1 MEFNRKQLSERELK
15 EALLCY
21 KGTGTGSLPI
31 VRTLLLLF
39 IQKNPDSSGYF
50 LMTKIADFTKEFIEL
65 KSGTAYS
72 ELRKMEEVGFVTSVQ
87 EENGRKTRNY
97 QITDEG
103 SEELEKN
110 INLIR
115 LRIEF
120 ILSPIVELFEKC

>member
-1 MEFNRKQLSERELK
+1 
-15 EALLCY
+15 
-21 KGTGTGSLPI
+21 
-31 VRTLLLLF
+31 
-39 IQKNPDSSGYF
+39 
-50 LMTKIADFTKEFIEL
+50 MTKIADFTKEFIEL

-72 ELRKMEEVGFVTSVQ
+72 ELRKMDEVGFVTSVQ